1 MSAADLIKRFEGYR
15 DKAYQ
20 DSAGIWTIGYGTTV
34 YPDGKH
40 VQKGE
45 TCTQEQ
51 AEEYL
56 LHDSAW
62 AVSCVMNNV
71 RVPLT
76 NSQKD
81 ALISFVY
88 NVGCSAFQKST
99 LLRLLNAGNY
109 DDAAKQFPRWNKAGG
124 VVLDGLTKRRKAEM
138 ALFLSGTNINPEPYP
153 QEKQMLPFLAA
164 AIPTLIS
171 SIPEFA
177 KIFSKPE
184 VAERNIEAVQK
195 ASELIISATGSP
207 NLQAAVEAV
216 QNDPEAATKANDAL
230 RVNRAEIMD
239 MIERLNAIEQGNINS
254 AREFNRAEPN
264 VVGQFKFVHLLSLVL
279 IAFSGAGGVFV
290 ITGQFPAELKGG
302 VVTLML
308 IGGWTAVVN
317 YWLGSSSGSD
327 RKTDA
332 LMKKE

>member
-1 MSAADLIKRFEGYR
+1 MSAADIIKRFEGCRLIAYR
-15 DKAYQ
+15 DIV
-20 DSAGIWTIGYGTTV
+20 GVPTIGWGRTTNV
-34 YPDGKH
+34 KMGD
-40 VQKGE
+40 

-51 AEEYL
+51 ADAWLDEEI
-56 LHDSAW
+56 
-62 AVSCVMNNV
+62 VIFGKCVDKYIKTPITKNQ
-71 RVPLT
+71 R
-76 NSQKD
+76 D
-81 ALISFVY
+81 ALISFAY
-88 NVGCSAFQKST
+88 NVGCSSLAKST
-99 LLRLLNAGNY
+99 LAKKLNAGDFNG
-109 DDAAKQFPRWNKAGG
+109 AAEEFLRWNKAGG
-124 VVLDGLTKRRKAEM
+124 KVVLGLVNRRKAERE
-138 ALFLSGTNINPEPYP
+138 LFVSRETVVNPEILVVN
-153 QEKQMLPFLAA
+153 QEKPMLPFLAA

-177 KIFSKPE
+177 KIFSKAD

-216 QNDPEAATKANDAL
+216 QSDPEAVQKANDAL
-230 RVNRAEIMD
+230 RANRAEIVD
-239 MIERLNAIEQGNINS
+239 LIERLNAMEQGNIKA